1 MLRRHTGRKGPIA
14 VAGGLAVSLAFAL
27 SPALTGCASRQP
39 EVGGPAPNAVQL
51 ATAAPL
57 VAEGDA
63 AWVGREDVAQLRR
76 AIAFWEKAADAAPGD
91 RALLVKL
98 ARAHYLLGYG
108 HLQGDDRRAAR
119 IAAYE
124 KGSRYG
130 ERALALNAAYA
141 HLVSSGAH
149 GDDALVACTADD
161 VPALHWYYANLAR
174 WVNEQGIQKAM
185 LERERIFRLA
195 TRVNEL
201 DPGYF
206 HGSGPRLLA
215 TYHAKAPGMAGGD
228 LERARAE
235 FERSLAT
242 APYYFATKVL
252 MAELYATKKRDQALF
267 ERLLGEVVNG
277 DPRVL
282 ADVVPEQKLEQENAR
297 ALLRRAGELF

>member
-1 MLRRHTGRKGPIA
+1 MVRHTDRSGRNAI
-14 VAGGLAVSLAFAL
+14 GG
-27 SPALTGCASRQP
+27 ALTALAMALAGCADRQP
-39 EVGGPAPNAVQL
+39 AAGVAAPSSAEL
-51 ATAAPL
+51 AAAAPL

-63 AWVGREDVAQLRR
+63 AWAAREDDAELRR
-76 AIAFWEKAADAAPGD
+76 AIGAWEKAAGAAPGD

-98 ARAHYLLGYG
+98 ARAHYLLAYG
-108 HLQGDDRRAAR
+108 HLHGDQQRAAR

-130 ERALALNAAYA
+130 ERALATNPAYA

-185 LERERIFRLA
+185 LERERILKLA

-206 HGSGPRLLA
+206 HGAGPRLLA

-228 LERARAE
+228 LEQAKAE
-235 FERSLAT
+235 FERSIAM
-242 APYYFATKVL
+242 APDYFATKVL
-252 MAELYATKKRDQALF
+252 MAELYATKKRDKALF
-267 ERLLGEVVNG
+267 ERLLSEVVNA
-277 DPRVL
+277 DPGVL
-282 ADVVPEQKLEQENAR
+282 PDVVPEQKLEQENAR
-297 ALLRRAGELF
+297 VLLRRAGDLF